1 MVYEEHW
8 TVMPPQ
14 VVQYADDTI
23 LILEAHARTLGII
36 STVLDNYALMSGLK
50 INKTKSFFV
59 PISMPQF
66 LVLRPKDR
74 TYTALHNNL
83 TIITLFGTATIK
95 KEIAKITYQP
105 LIQAVQDR
113 LKDWHGVFLS
123 PGGRATLAK
132 AVLSAMP
139 MYYMQV
145 LHIPKG
151 VIKHIDRLR
160 RNFIWKGK
168 KKI

>member
-1 MVYEEHW
+1 
-8 TVMPPQ
+8 MPPQ

-59 PISMPQF
+59 PILMPQF
-66 LVLRPKDR
+66 FVQRIEHI
-74 TYTALHNNL
+74 LHCTTTSL
-83 TIITLFGTATIK
+83 SLLYLGLPLSRRK
-95 KEIAKITYQP
+95 LPKITYQP

-151 VIKHIDRLR
+151 VIKYIDRLR
-160 RNFIWKGK
+160 RNFI
-168 KKI
+168 